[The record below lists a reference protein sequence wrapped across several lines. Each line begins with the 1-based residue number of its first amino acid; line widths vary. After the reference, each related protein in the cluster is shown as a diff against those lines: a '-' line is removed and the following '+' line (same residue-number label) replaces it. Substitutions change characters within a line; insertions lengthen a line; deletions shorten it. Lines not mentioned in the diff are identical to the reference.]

1 MSIFEWDDSKD
12 RTNRRKHGVSFELA
26 QRVFADSNA
35 LMVQD
40 RVEQGEERWQAI
52 GRIGEHTVL
61 VVAHVVRMRSD
72 QEVIRI
78 ISARYALKHERQRYE
93 SETQ

>member
-1 MSIFEWDDSKD
+1 MSIFEWDDSKN
-12 RTNRRKHGVSFELA
+12 RKNRRKHGVSFEVA
-26 QRVFADSNA
+26 QRVFTDPNA

-40 RVEQGEERWQAI
+40 RMEQGEERWQAI

-61 VVAHVVRMRSD
+61 VVAHVVRMRD
-72 QEVIRI
+72 GEEVIRI